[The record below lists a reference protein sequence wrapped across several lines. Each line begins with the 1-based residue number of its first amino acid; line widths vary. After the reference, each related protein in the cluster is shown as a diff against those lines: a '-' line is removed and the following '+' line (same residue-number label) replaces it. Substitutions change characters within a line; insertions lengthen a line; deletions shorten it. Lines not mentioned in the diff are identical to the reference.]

1 MKPVDWSASH
11 LWEFSPIDDERF
23 PAVELAKRCGELGTS
38 VTAMYNAANEEAV
51 GAFVEGRIGFTRI
64 VEIVEAVVMRQGG
77 GALSPLRDIDD
88 VTAIEHDAR
97 VLAQEMIKR

>member
-1 MKPVDWSASH
+1 MLFRS
-11 LWEFSPIDDERF
+11 
-23 PAVELAKRCGELGTS
+23 
-38 VTAMYNAANEEAV
+38 NAANEEAV

-77 GALSPLRDIDD
+77 SALSPLRDIDD